1 MKTMS
6 LLTVAALVYFD
17 AALCDYVC
25 QCPER
30 VVATA
35 AAADTALA
43 HVQAA
48 FTARAIAVVSNY
60 PAEPRIVRARVVV
73 LERFAGAP
81 PDTLEIASG
90 SSGTDCGVPLR
101 PSWTYLVY
109 VYADTPKLASG
120 TPHLSLC
127 AGSRPL
133 FRSDPE
139 VTLLRAAAQ
148 RAGS

>member
-6 LLTVAALVYFD
+6 LLTIAAAVYFE
-17 AALCDYVC
+17 AAPCDSAC

-35 AAADTALA
+35 AAADSALA
-43 HVQAA
+43 HAQAA
-48 FTARAIAVVSNY
+48 FTARAIAVESNY
-60 PAEPRIVRARVVV
+60 PAEPRVVRARVVV

-90 SSGTDCGVPLR
+90 SGGTDCGVPLR

-109 VYADTPKLASG
+109 VYADTRKLASG
-120 TPHLSLC
+120 TPHLSVC

-133 FRSDPE
+133 FRPDSE
-139 VTLLRAAAQ
+139 VNLLRAAAR
-148 RAGS
+148 RASS